1 MVVER
6 RFEDN
11 YSQMTSHFE
20 WLLLIYSLKVLHFS
34 DDSIESSSLQR
45 GPWALMG

>member
-6 RFEDN
+6 RFEDK
-11 YSQMTSHFE
+11 YSQMKSHFE
-20 WLLLIYSLKVLHFS
+20 WLLIYSLKFLHFS